1 MVKEFKRKDGI
12 GATKVNGKAIIDN
25 LNNERV
31 ATFKEFDLSKK
42 IKCVE
47 AGAVS
52 ELPLG
57 TDYDYEMIFTKDFKE
72 FIRLLKERIIDMN
85 FEERE
90 CCSAMKIGEG
100 FNLCGKC
107 INKEIDKLAGKEL
120 SK

>member
-1 MVKEFKRKDGI
+1 ME
-12 GATKVNGKAIIDN
+12 
-25 LNNERV
+25 
-31 ATFKEFDLSKK
+31 KEFDLSKK

-72 FIRLLKERIIDMN
+72 FIRLLKEEFGNCRDKTDVWAD
-85 FEERE
+85 EERWDKFE
-90 CCSAMKIGEG
+90 RMFEKKL
-100 FNLCGKC
+100 N
-107 INKEIDKLAGKEL
+107 KLAGKEL